1 MLSKSFRSIDKSQHH
16 NNSATVSQTW
26 RGGWSKHRPC
36 TTRWPCRVLRRGSCL
51 DTTASAIH
59 VESLIEKYKVYYHL
73 TRGDAALIRHHP
85 TIFRTALATAHS
97 DASLLQVRSSATQR
111 VPKISCIRPGLSV
124 MSRKSAG
131 DGRQIYRNEDR
142 I

>member
-1 MLSKSFRSIDKSQHH
+1 MSSKSFRSIDKSQHH

-26 RGGWSKHRPC
+26 RGGWSKHKPC

-73 TRGDAALIRHHP
+73 TRGDVALIRHHS

-111 VPKISCIRPGLSV
+111 VPKIYVVHPARSIFDVKKECRGWSTNPQE
-124 MSRKSAG
+124 RA
-131 DGRQIYRNEDR
+131 
-142 I
+142 